1 MMPRRKFCI
10 KRGQYKP
17 GLQPDL
23 AVASMWGLVVINLI
37 RGADYST
44 GENPGESLTLVEL
57 ALPIE
62 VWGWIFLTAAV
73 AMGYGLWTRRF
84 RPVIFSSVISM
95 SAYITLAVGAA
106 VNAMETL
113 MRFGWPPDRF
123 RDVGVYAFFALLSGC
138 YAYGAVLKQAAVR
151 SESSLKE
158 E

>member
-1 MMPRRKFCI
+1 MMPRRKFCVE
-10 KRGQYKP
+10 RGQYKP

-23 AVASMWGLVVINLI
+23 AFATMWGMVVLSLL
-37 RGADYST
+37 RGADYAT
-44 GENPGESLTLVEL
+44 GENPGGSLSIVER

-62 VWGWIFLTAAV
+62 IWGWIFIAAAV
-73 AMGYGLWTRRF
+73 VMGYGLWTRRF

-95 SAYITLAVGAA
+95 SAYVTLTVGS
-106 VNAMETL
+106 VISTMETL
-113 MRFGWPPDRF
+113 MRFGWPPDQF
-123 RDVGVYAFFALLSGC
+123 RGVGVYAFFALLSGC